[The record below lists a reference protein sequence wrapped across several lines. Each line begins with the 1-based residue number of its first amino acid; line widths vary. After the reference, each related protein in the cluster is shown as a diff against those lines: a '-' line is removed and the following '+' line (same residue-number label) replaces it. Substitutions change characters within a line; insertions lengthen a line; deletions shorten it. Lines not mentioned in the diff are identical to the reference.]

1 MLLQKYKESKM
12 VERKTVFLYY
22 VKEVPSSEGGG
33 GLRSLTVVTSKHLYY
48 KLPSSLNTVRLR
60 FHVNA
65 STSLP

>member
-12 VERKTVFLYY
+12 VERKDVFLY